1 MSKSVD
7 TDLPVLQSIKDR
19 WSPRAFDPKP
29 IPEIGV
35 TSHARA
41 KFKFYGV
48 LSNFL
53 WSSSCFN
60 EQPWQ
65 LLITHRGDARHQVL
79 LDCVSEG
86 NRSWAQQAPVLM
98 LAVARLLFTHNEKVN
113 RHAGYDLGQAIAQL
127 GIQATSRQIY
137 LHQMGGF
144 SIEAAKEAFGLN
156 QNQEP
161 YSVIAVGYLGDPD
174 TLTETQREKELGA
187 RLRRPL
193 DEMLL

>member
-1 MSKSVD
+1 
-7 TDLPVLQSIKDR
+7 
-19 WSPRAFDPKP
+19 
-29 IPEIGV
+29 
-35 TSHARA
+35 
-41 KFKFYGV
+41 
-48 LSNFL
+48 
-53 WSSSCFN
+53 
-60 EQPWQ
+60 
-65 LLITHRGDARHQVL
+65 
-79 LDCVSEG
+79 
-86 NRSWAQQAPVLM
+86 M
-98 LAVARLLFTHNEKVN
+98 LAVARLLFTHNGKVN

-161 YSVIAVGYLGDPD
+161 YSIAVGYLGDPA

-187 RLRRPL
+187 RLRRSQ

>member
-1 MSKSVD
+1 MSKSFD

-29 IPEIGV
+29 ILEIELQ
-35 TSHARA
+35 AMLEALR
-41 KFKFYGV
+41 
-48 LSNFL
+48 

-65 LLITHRGDARHQVL
+65 LLITRRGDVRHQVL
-79 LDCVSEG
+79 LECVSEG

-98 LAVARLLFTHNEKVN
+98 LAVARLLFTHNGKVN

-127 GIQATSRQIY
+127 AIQATSRHIY

-144 SIEAAKEAFGLN
+144 SVEAAKEAFSLN

-161 YSVIAVGYLGDPD
+161 YSVIAMGHLGDPD
-174 TLTETQREKELGA
+174 TLTDTQREKELGA
-187 RLRRPL
+187 RLRLPL

>member
-29 IPEIGV
+29 IPEIELQ
-35 TSHARA
+35 AMLEALR
-41 KFKFYGV
+41 
-48 LSNFL
+48 

-65 LLITHRGDARHQVL
+65 LLITHCGDLRHQVL

-127 GIQATSRQIY
+127 AIQATSRQIY

-144 SIEAAKEAFGLN
+144 SVEAAKEAFGLN

-174 TLTETQREKELGA
+174 TLIDTQRQKELGS

-193 DEMLL
+193 DEILL

>member
-7 TDLPVLQSIKDR
+7 TDLPVLQAIKDR

-29 IPEIGV
+29 IPEV
-35 TSHARA
+35 ELEAMLEALR
-41 KFKFYGV
+41 
-48 LSNFL
+48 

-65 LLITHRGDARHQVL
+65 LLITHRGDVRHQVL

-86 NRSWAQQAPVLM
+86 NRSWAQQAPVLI
-98 LAVARLLFTHNEKVN
+98 LAVARLLFTHNGKAN

-144 SIEAAKEAFGLN
+144 SVEAAKEAFGLN

-161 YSVIAVGYLGDPD
+161 YSVIAVGYLGDPG
-174 TLTETQREKELGA
+174 TLTDTQREKEIGA

>member
-7 TDLPVLQSIKDR
+7 TDLPILQSIRDR
-19 WSPRAFDPKP
+19 WSPRAFDQKP
-29 IPEIGV
+29 IPEMELQ
-35 TSHARA
+35 AMLEALR
-41 KFKFYGV
+41 
-48 LSNFL
+48 

-65 LLITHRGDARHQVL
+65 LLITHRGDVRHQVL

-98 LAVARLLFTHNEKVN
+98 LAVARLLFTRNGKVN
-113 RHAGYDLGQAIAQL
+113 RHAGYDLGQAIAQFA
-127 GIQATSRQIY
+127 IQATSRQIY

-144 SIEAAKEAFGLN
+144 SVEAAKEAFGLS

-161 YSVIAVGYLGDPD
+161 HTVIAVGYLGEPD
-174 TLTETQREKELGA
+174 KLTETQREKEIGL
-187 RLRRPL
+187 RLRRPM

>member
-7 TDLPVLQSIKDR
+7 TNLPVLQPIKDR
-19 WSPRAFDPKP
+19 WSPRAFDPKQ
-29 IPEIGV
+29 IPEIELQ
-35 TSHARA
+35 AMLEALR
-41 KFKFYGV
+41 
-48 LSNFL
+48 

-65 LLITHRGDARHQVL
+65 ILITHRGDERHQVL

-86 NRSWAQQAPVLM
+86 NCTWAQQAPVLM
-98 LAVARLLFTHNEKVN
+98 LAVARLLFTQNEKFN

-127 GIQATSRQIY
+127 AIQATSRQIH

-144 SIEAAKEAFGLN
+144 SVEAAKEAFGLN

-174 TLTETQREKELGA
+174 TLTETQREKELGS

-193 DEMLL
+193 YEMLL

>member
-29 IPEIGV
+29 IPEIELQ
-35 TSHARA
+35 AMLEALR
-41 KFKFYGV
+41 
-48 LSNFL
+48 

-65 LLITHRGDARHQVL
+65 ILINHRGDVRHQVL

-86 NRSWAQQAPVLM
+86 NRSWAQQAPVLI

-127 GIQATSRQIY
+127 AIQAASRQIY

-144 SIEAAKEAFGLN
+144 SVEAAKQAFGLN
-156 QNQEP
+156 PNHEP
-161 YSVIAVGYLGDPD
+161 YSVIAVGYLGDLDSLP
-174 TLTETQREKELGA
+174 ETQREKELGS

>member
-1 MSKSVD
+1 M
-7 TDLPVLQSIKDR
+7 LEA
-19 WSPRAFDPKP
+19 W
-29 IPEIGV
+29 
-35 TSHARA
+35 H
-41 KFKFYGV
+41 
-48 LSNFL
+48 

-65 LLITHRGDARHQVL
+65 LLITHRGDVRHQVL

-86 NRSWAQQAPVLM
+86 NRIWAQQAPVLM
-98 LAVARLLFTHNEKVN
+98 LAVARLLFTRNGKVN
-113 RHAGYDLGQAIAQL
+113 RHAAYDLGQAIAQFA
-127 GIQATSRQIY
+127 IQATSRQIY

-144 SIEAAKEAFGLN
+144 SVEAAKEAFGLS

-161 YSVIAVGYLGDPD
+161 HTVIAVGYLGDPD
-174 TLTETQREKELGA
+174 KLTETQREKELGL

>member
-1 MSKSVD
+1 MSKSFD

-29 IPEIGV
+29 ILEIELQ
-35 TSHARA
+35 AMLEALR
-41 KFKFYGV
+41 
-48 LSNFL
+48 

-65 LLITHRGDARHQVL
+65 LLITHRGGVRHQVL
-79 LDCVSEG
+79 LECVSEG

-98 LAVARLLFTHNEKVN
+98 LAVARLLFTHNGKVN
-113 RHAGYDLGQAIAQL
+113 RHLGQTIAQL
-127 GIQATSRQIY
+127 AIQATSRHIY

-144 SIEAAKEAFGLN
+144 SVEAANEAFGLN

-161 YSVIAVGYLGDPD
+161 YSVIAMGHLGDPD
-174 TLTETQREKELGA
+174 TLTDTQREKELGA
-187 RLRRPL
+187 RLRLPL